1 MSYISDIQ
9 QIRNLTISDIVRTAV
24 KYLPTQWRERPWE
37 YRDKQERHLNHGT
50 AILETEEQCLAYLA
64 AYGKMHDHKLRR
76 ALDGR
81 EFPFQYLKDGFE
93 IYDWGCGQGL
103 GTIVLVECL
112 RGKGLL
118 NHLKRVYLEEPSDMA
133 RSRALLH
140 INQSLNENKI
150 EVLENNKFLPSDKD
164 DNNAVASIDVKER
177 CAIHIFSNI
186 LDIEEVS
193 LKKTSQLV
201 ASLGTRHIV
210 LCVGPAK
217 RSDYRI
223 TQFLKYFRGEDV
235 NVFTA
240 FSEVNFG
247 QLPNKH
253 TYGCFIRSF
262 TFCLDSAQ
270 TVLQKFTYFAPIQL
284 FACYSDC
291 ISNECTV
298 KSSFELLAPFD
309 MSAHKS
315 ENPVFA
321 LTSNIISR
329 GYETFASNRIY
340 QAISHL
346 KGNDRRN
353 ALIAIARLQK
363 TLAEML
369 MSERADLKK
378 GEWNFVV
385 LEDETNIARIA
396 IEDFY
401 EMYHHLIALTE
412 DYSHLRLPK
421 FNLFNVRTADPLFL
435 YDAIFDISIS
445 KICEPD
451 KVAFGNYRI
460 QNDCYFVIRSSR
472 NIYDE
477 RTIYT
482 SERIKYK
489 PLVTRDNQGNYHSIE
504 DDVAHLRYFL
514 NRLFQKRDFRPGQL
528 PILNRALQLKSVIG
542 LLPTG
547 GGKSLTYQLAALLQP
562 GVTLVIDPLRGLM
575 KDQFDG
581 LRRIGIDC
589 ISYIN
594 SDLGAKE
601 KRENERKLT
610 NSQVQILFLSPE
622 RLSIHK
628 FRETLR
634 AMNESCVYFAYG
646 VIDEVHCVSE
656 WGHDFRL
663 TYLHLGRNLYNY
675 VLPKSVEGK
684 DNHISLF
691 GLTATASFDVL
702 ADVEREL
709 SGISSYSLEEDA
721 TVRYENTN
729 RQELQYYVY
738 SVNAEQAKKV
748 REVGAIK
755 QNALLDA
762 IKDAT
767 NKLNEIQSEKNTEE
781 ICKRFLRRENIT
793 DDDKK
798 TEIIGTDLSVNVHEN
813 WFAYDHSSEA
823 AIVFCP
829 RANGGDLFVDGVA
842 THLQSQGLRYIATYK
857 GGADPRNQDA
867 FLSGEKNLMVA
878 TKAFGMGIDKPN
890 VRLTF
895 HLNYPSSLES
905 FVQEAGRAGRDR
917 KMALATIMYAPKT
930 FYVKNVKTNT
940 WGQFSSDY
948 QTNKFFYDSNF
959 LGEDFELFV
968 MRLLMDTLQ
977 VRISNEEF
985 YGIEDVTIKPTNGI
999 IRFINRYEHGQT
1011 LTYYLSYREQ
1021 DEVLD
1026 RYNQILLQYNMP
1038 IFETPNARQ
1047 LKNTSGFSYIH
1058 DYGSAK
1064 YKDAIQKAI
1073 YRMCVIGLIDD
1084 FTEDYER
1091 STFRITTVCHED
1103 SHYYECLRLYYRK
1116 YYSDERTD
1124 DMMEEVKSLAVTD
1137 GAIMACLKHLTSF
1150 IYRSIAQKRARGIL
1164 DMEQFC
1170 NMAIKSGKNW
1180 CETNEDLKD
1189 FIYFYF
1195 NSKYARENFETYD
1208 SFLKKDV
1215 PYSLKDDTNT
1225 DLHSENE
1232 ITSFEL
1238 VKKYMRVVDP
1248 EIVNNDSQTDNVK
1261 HLQGAIRLIRR
1272 AIVEMNPVLNLLNIF
1287 CILFLGQQDNEL
1299 LEEEI
1304 CSDYEAVVEYYSKK
1318 GNTKLLDEY
1327 ANLLVKHAV
1336 LDNSTK
1342 DYLQKLYKF
1351 ILLKHHLLELKHFVS
1366 QYIY

>member
-201 ASLGTRHIV
+201 ASSGTRHIV

-547 GGKSLTYQLAALLQP
+547 GGKSLTYQLAAL
-562 GVTLVIDPLRGLM
+562 
-575 KDQFDG
+575 
-581 LRRIGIDC
+581 
-589 ISYIN
+589 
-594 SDLGAKE
+594 
-601 KRENERKLT
+601 
-610 NSQVQILFLSPE
+610 
-622 RLSIHK
+622 
-628 FRETLR
+628 
-634 AMNESCVYFAYG
+634 
-646 VIDEVHCVSE
+646 
-656 WGHDFRL
+656 
-663 TYLHLGRNLYNY
+663 
-675 VLPKSVEGK
+675 
-684 DNHISLF
+684 
-691 GLTATASFDVL
+691 
-702 ADVEREL
+702 
-709 SGISSYSLEEDA
+709 
-721 TVRYENTN
+721 
-729 RQELQYYVY
+729 
-738 SVNAEQAKKV
+738 
-748 REVGAIK
+748 
-755 QNALLDA
+755 
-762 IKDAT
+762 
-767 NKLNEIQSEKNTEE
+767 
-781 ICKRFLRRENIT
+781 
-793 DDDKK
+793 
-798 TEIIGTDLSVNVHEN
+798 
-813 WFAYDHSSEA
+813 
-823 AIVFCP
+823 
-829 RANGGDLFVDGVA
+829 
-842 THLQSQGLRYIATYK
+842 
-857 GGADPRNQDA
+857 
-867 FLSGEKNLMVA
+867 
-878 TKAFGMGIDKPN
+878 
-890 VRLTF
+890 
-895 HLNYPSSLES
+895 
-905 FVQEAGRAGRDR
+905 
-917 KMALATIMYAPKT
+917 
-930 FYVKNVKTNT
+930 
-940 WGQFSSDY
+940 
-948 QTNKFFYDSNF
+948 
-959 LGEDFELFV
+959 
-968 MRLLMDTLQ
+968 
-977 VRISNEEF
+977 
-985 YGIEDVTIKPTNGI
+985 
-999 IRFINRYEHGQT
+999 
-1011 LTYYLSYREQ
+1011 
-1021 DEVLD
+1021 
-1026 RYNQILLQYNMP
+1026 
-1038 IFETPNARQ
+1038 
-1047 LKNTSGFSYIH
+1047 
-1058 DYGSAK
+1058 
-1064 YKDAIQKAI
+1064 
-1073 YRMCVIGLIDD
+1073 
-1084 FTEDYER
+1084 
-1091 STFRITTVCHED
+1091 
-1103 SHYYECLRLYYRK
+1103 
-1116 YYSDERTD
+1116 
-1124 DMMEEVKSLAVTD
+1124 
-1137 GAIMACLKHLTSF
+1137 
-1150 IYRSIAQKRARGIL
+1150 
-1164 DMEQFC
+1164 
-1170 NMAIKSGKNW
+1170 
-1180 CETNEDLKD
+1180 
-1189 FIYFYF
+1189 
-1195 NSKYARENFETYD
+1195 
-1208 SFLKKDV
+1208 
-1215 PYSLKDDTNT
+1215 
-1225 DLHSENE
+1225 
-1232 ITSFEL
+1232 
-1238 VKKYMRVVDP
+1238 
-1248 EIVNNDSQTDNVK
+1248 
-1261 HLQGAIRLIRR
+1261 
-1272 AIVEMNPVLNLLNIF
+1272 
-1287 CILFLGQQDNEL
+1287 
-1299 LEEEI
+1299 
-1304 CSDYEAVVEYYSKK
+1304 
-1318 GNTKLLDEY
+1318 
-1327 ANLLVKHAV
+1327 
-1336 LDNSTK
+1336 
-1342 DYLQKLYKF
+1342 
-1351 ILLKHHLLELKHFVS
+1351 
-1366 QYIY
+1366 